1 MSISFEK
8 KSKIIITCPKFIAP
22 YLGKE
27 VTDLG
32 YTITEQWSTGVAIE
46 GTINDC
52 IKLNFY
58 IRTGN
63 QVLWLIK
70 DFEAVNADLMYKE
83 ALTIEWENI
92 IKKDGYLCIT
102 SNVENDTIDNNL
114 FANVKLKD
122 AIVDRMKEKFGIRP
136 DSGPERNKLVIH
148 LFWREN
154 QVSVFIDTSGETL
167 SKHNYRKLPGS
178 APMQESLAAAT
189 IMASGWDGKTDFVNP
204 MCGSGTL
211 AIEAALMALNK
222 YPGLLRAYYSFM
234 HIEGY
239 NDEYYQSIRTE
250 GRAIALKS
258 TPAKIIATD
267 INPNAIN
274 ATRMNAQTAGVDHII
289 DFEVCDFRDTK
300 VPSDNPGV
308 VMINPEYGERLGEYE
323 ELEIIYKAIGDFL
336 KTSCQGY
343 KGFIFTASPN
353 LAKKVG
359 LKASQKTEFFNSK
372 LECRLLAYELYGGS
386 KREPKIV
393 SQ

>member
-1 MSISFEK
+1 M
-8 KSKIIITCPKFIAP
+8 
-22 YLGKE
+22 
-27 VTDLG
+27 
-32 YTITEQWSTGVAIE
+32 
-46 GTINDC
+46 
-52 IKLNFY
+52 
-58 IRTGN
+58 
-63 QVLWLIK
+63 
-70 DFEAVNADLMYKE
+70 
-83 ALTIEWENI
+83 
-92 IKKDGYLCIT
+92 
-102 SNVENDTIDNNL
+102 
-114 FANVKLKD
+114 
-122 AIVDRMKEKFGIRP
+122 
-136 DSGPERNKLVIH
+136 
-148 LFWREN
+148 
-154 QVSVFIDTSGETL
+154 SVFIDTSGETL

-323 ELEIIYKAIGDFL
+323 DLEIIYKAIGDFL